1 MMSGSCHQTAPARDR
16 FALPHTSVRVR
27 LPVLWSLL
35 PGAFEI
41 EYTVAVPRTA
51 GANVYARIGGAL
63 RIGEAFVGVSVSV
76 PELDLEASL
85 LEPLPVAHMVG
96 LFLPGAQVPP
106 MGEVKAFSA
115 WINAR
120 SKNYRVALELAGL
133 WAVGDVFALT
143 GIESVRR
150 KRRRRAAHRRDRS

>member
-1 MMSGSCHQTAPARDR
+1 M
-16 FALPHTSVRVR
+16 R

-35 PGAFEI
+35 LGAFEI
-41 EYTVAVPRTA
+41 EDIDVEYTVAVPRTA

-133 WAVGDVFALT
+133 CAVGDVFALT